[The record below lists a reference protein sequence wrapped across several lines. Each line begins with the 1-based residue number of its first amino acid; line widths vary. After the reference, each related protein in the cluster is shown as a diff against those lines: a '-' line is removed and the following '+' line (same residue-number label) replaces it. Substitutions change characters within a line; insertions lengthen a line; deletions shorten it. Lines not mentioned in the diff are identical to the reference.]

1 MPGQVYTLDPVINQ
15 PSPPQPTPAQAARIY
30 LRPIATPF
38 PLGFGALAAASLLVA
53 GSELGWFTQTDRPIV
68 AAVLIGFSF
77 PLQIV
82 ASVFG
87 FLGRDTAAATGFGI
101 QGGTWLVVGVDLL
114 LTGPGSTSHAL
125 GVLLL
130 ASSAWVLL
138 CAVGSALG
146 KLAPALVLLLTAL
159 RFLLTALYELTA
171 SRGLEHAAGVV
182 GLILVA
188 AAAYVAFAMEVENLQ
203 RRTVLPLLRRGRG
216 AEAMRTGLAAQAQ
229 RLDREAGV
237 REQL

>member
-1 MPGQVYTLDPVINQ
+1 MNESSAPQV
-15 PSPPQPTPAQAARIY
+15 TPAQVARIY

-53 GSELGWFTQTDRPIV
+53 GTELGWFAATDRPIV
-68 AAVLIGFSF
+68 AVALIGFAF

-114 LTGPGSTSHAL
+114 LTRPGSTSHAL

-130 ASSAWVLL
+130 VASGWILL

-146 KLAPALVLLLTAL
+146 KLAPAAVLLLTAL
-159 RFLLTALYELTA
+159 RFLLTGVYELTA
-171 SRGLEHAAGVV
+171 SRGLEHAAAVV
-182 GLILVA
+182 GLALVV

-216 AEAMRTGLAAQAQ
+216 AEAMHADLAAQAL

>member
-1 MPGQVYTLDPVINQ
+1 MLGLRDESV
-15 PSPPQPTPAQAARIY
+15 STPRPAPIDAARIY

-38 PLGFGALAAASLLVA
+38 PLGFGALAAASLLAA
-53 GSELGWFTQTDRPIV
+53 GSELGWFSNSDRPMV
-68 AAVLIGFSF
+68 AVVLIGFAF
-77 PLQIV
+77 PLQMF
-82 ASVFG
+82 ACVFG

-114 LTGPGSTSHAL
+114 LTNPGSTSHAL
-125 GVLLL
+125 AVLLF
-130 ASSAWVLL
+130 AASAWILL

-146 KLAPALVLLLTAL
+146 KLAPAVVLFLTAL
-159 RFLLTALYELTA
+159 RFALTGLYELTA
-171 SRGLEHAAGVV
+171 SHGVEHAAAVV
-182 GLILVA
+182 GLALVA

-216 AEAMRTGLAAQAQ
+216 AEALQTDLAAQAR

>member
-1 MPGQVYTLDPVINQ
+1 MSAFSETSTQK
-15 PSPPQPTPAQAARIY
+15 PAAAEATRIY

-38 PLGFGALAAASLLVA
+38 PLGFGALACASLLMA
-53 GSELGWFTQTDRPIV
+53 GTELGWFRASDRPIV
-68 AAVLIGFSF
+68 AVALIGFAF
-77 PLQIV
+77 PLQML

-101 QGGTWLVVGVDLL
+101 QGGTWLVVGVDIL
-114 LTGPGSTSHAL
+114 LTKPGSTGHAL

-130 ASSAWVLL
+130 AASGWILL

-146 KLAPALVLLLTAL
+146 KLAPAGVLFLTAL
-159 RFLLTALYELTA
+159 RFLLTGLYEL
-171 SRGLEHAAGVV
+171 SGSHGLEHAAATE
-182 GLILVA
+182 GLVLVA
-188 AAAYVAFAMEVENLQ
+188 AAAYVAFALEVENLQ

-216 AEAMRTGLAAQAQ
+216 AEAMHADLATQAQ